1 MVVMQFEGCLINLD
15 STGGSEIQ
23 KTHPGL
29 IISLDEMIRHIAT
42 VMVALVTIKG
52 RSNPTRVDRQ
62 FEGKPGQIVLDQIN
76 TVDKSYLVKKPGK
89 ISDDAQCEVLT
100 VQSEIFSE

>member
-1 MVVMQFEGCLINLD
+1 
-15 STGGSEIQ
+15 
-23 KTHPGL
+23 
-29 IISLDEMIRHIAT
+29 
-42 VMVALVTIKG
+42 
-52 RSNPTRVDRQ
+52 VDCQ

-76 TVDKSYLVKKPGK
+76 TVDKSYLVKKLGK